1 MEKGIHCDVV
11 VNDAKQRLDFKENV
25 EGIDEW
31 PHKAPEGE
39 ISYRLNNFSEDFSK
53 RWQIK
58 AVTIALRA
66 WQLRLDRLRFR
77 RERNPD
83 AHVYANIEWHPLSHF
98 GNRKG
103 VLAHGYFPG
112 QGDISGDVHLN
123 DEWPYVPG
131 AFMQDL
137 AHPPLIPIMM
147 HEFGHSIIGLRHDTL
162 VSSMGI
168 EMMYPSF
175 NLGRK
180 MNVLGP
186 RTIQRGQERY
196 GVRTLSQRI
205 IDFFLRRRL
214 KGADFR

>member
-1 MEKGIHCDVV
+1 LTDLAYCEARSALKGIEF
-11 VNDAKQRLDFKENV
+11 AETLDNQL
-25 EGIDEW
+25 EW

-39 ISYRLNNFSEDFSK
+39 ISYRLNNFSDDFSK
-53 RWQIK
+53 RWQTK

-66 WQLRLDRLRFR
+66 WKLRLNRISFR
-77 RERNPD
+77 KERNPD

-98 GNRKG
+98 NNRKG

-112 QGDISGDVHLN
+112 QGDVSGDVHLN
-123 DEWPYVPG
+123 DYWDYVPG
-131 AFMQDL
+131 VFMQDL
-137 AHPPLIPIMM
+137 SHPPLIPIMM

-186 RTIQRGQERY
+186 RTIQRGQERF
-196 GVRTLSQRI
+196 GARTLRQRW
-205 IDFFLRRRL
+205 IDYFLLRRFR
-214 KGADFR
+214 GSDFR